1 MVVKKLSTENGGALL
16 PEKYVSET
24 VVRRLPKYYRKLL
37 ELEKRGV
44 ERISSQE
51 LSQEMG
57 LNASQIRRDFNC
69 FGGFGQQG
77 YGYQVK
83 KLKDELIKILGL
95 DQTYRCAIVGSG
107 NIGRALLLYKGFE
120 MFQMNAIFDVNP
132 EIIGTKM
139 DGVEVRSMFNFDE
152 YVKNND
158 INVGIIC
165 TPASV
170 AQETCDHFAQLGIK
184 AVWNFTP
191 FRIRVP
197 EDIVVQN
204 TSLYAHL
211 AVMFNRLNFN
221 EIK

>member
-1 MVVKKLSTENGGALL
+1 M

-95 DQTYRCAIVGSG
+95 DQT
-107 NIGRALLLYKGFE
+107 
-120 MFQMNAIFDVNP
+120 
-132 EIIGTKM
+132 
-139 DGVEVRSMFNFDE
+139 
-152 YVKNND
+152 
-158 INVGIIC
+158 
-165 TPASV
+165 
-170 AQETCDHFAQLGIK
+170 
-184 AVWNFTP
+184 
-191 FRIRVP
+191 
-197 EDIVVQN
+197 
-204 TSLYAHL
+204 
-211 AVMFNRLNFN
+211 
-221 EIK
+221 

>member
-1 MVVKKLSTENGGALL
+1 M

-152 YVKNND
+152 YVKN
-158 INVGIIC
+158 
-165 TPASV
+165 
-170 AQETCDHFAQLGIK
+170 L
-184 AVWNFTP
+184 
-191 FRIRVP
+191 
-197 EDIVVQN
+197 
-204 TSLYAHL
+204 SLIH
-211 AVMFNRLNFN
+211 
-221 EIK
+221 I